1 MEYTTLGRTGLRVS
15 VAGLGCGGSSR
26 LGMGYGSS
34 TSEAARIVRH
44 SLDLGVNFIDTAM
57 IYGTEEAVGEALR
70 GVPRDQVVVSTKSQI
85 VIDERR
91 LDPAEVVTNLEASLR
106 RLRLE
111 YVDVF
116 HLHGVRPDHY
126 GHAVAV
132 RETLVR
138 AKDAGKVRHIGIT
151 ETGPFDH
158 GHQMLRQ
165 ALADGGFEVLMT
177 AFHMLNQNTR
187 ALVLER
193 ARDSGVGT
201 LIMFAVRRI
210 FSDPEML
217 RQTIRQLAA
226 QGKVAPELAR
236 TDDPLGFVVHE
247 GGASSVIDAAYRFVR
262 HEPGVDVVLF
272 GTGKPEHVASNV
284 ASILKPPLPDADRAR
299 IVALFGHLE
308 EGVGLT
314 LPEKREDDDRGQHS
328 GARA

>member
-1 MEYTTLGRTGLRVS
+1 MDYTTLGRTGLRVS

-34 TSEAARIVRH
+34 TREAARIVRL

-57 IYGTEEAVGEALR
+57 IYGTEEAVGEALQ

-85 VIDERR
+85 AIDERR
-91 LDPAEVVTNLEASLR
+91 LEPATIVANLEASLR

-111 YVDVF
+111 YVDIF
-116 HLHGVRPDHY
+116 HLHGVRPHHY
-126 GHAVAV
+126 AHALAV
-132 RETLVR
+132 RETLLQ
-138 AKDAGKVRHIGIT
+138 AQDAGKVRHIGIT

-158 GHQMLRQ
+158 GHRMLRQ
-165 ALADGGFEVLMT
+165 ALADGAFEVVMT
-177 AFHMLNQNTR
+177 AFHLLNQNTR

-193 ARDSGVGT
+193 ARASGVGT
-201 LIMFAVRRI
+201 LIMFAVRRL

-226 QGKVAPELAR
+226 AGKVAQELAR
-236 TDDPLGFVVHE
+236 SHDPLGFLVYE

-272 GTGKPEHVASNV
+272 GSGNPEHVRSNV
-284 ASILKPPLPDADRAR
+284 DSILKPPLPDADRAR
-299 IVALFGHLE
+299 IVALFGHLA

-314 LPEKREDDDRGQHS
+314 LPEKRAGDDRP
-328 GARA
+328 A